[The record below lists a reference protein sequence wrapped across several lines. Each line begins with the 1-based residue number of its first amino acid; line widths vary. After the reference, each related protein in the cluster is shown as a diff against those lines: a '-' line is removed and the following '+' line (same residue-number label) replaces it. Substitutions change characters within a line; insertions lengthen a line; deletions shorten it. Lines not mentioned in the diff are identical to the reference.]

1 MHPQFSQLT
10 LQWFKRAFNYTGS
23 IGDFRYRY
31 LMEKD
36 RSAIHTAVYTRLC
49 YEAATDVC
57 ERSFPWTDEG
67 VEALKAWMQSA
78 YEMFMET
85 GKVPEPVKNTEEDA

>member
-1 MHPQFSQLT
+1 MHPQFEQLT
-10 LQWFKRAFNYTGS
+10 SRWFLRAFNYTGS
-23 IGDFRYRY
+23 IGEFRYRY

-36 RSAIHTAVYTRLC
+36 RSAIHAAVYTRFC

-67 VEALKAWMQSA
+67 VEELKAWMQRA
-78 YEMFMET
+78 YEMFVET
-85 GKVPEPVKNTEEDA
+85 GKVPEPVKEEA

>member
-1 MHPQFSQLT
+1 MHPQFEQLNER
-10 LQWFKRAFNYTGS
+10 WFLRAFNYTGS

-36 RSAIHTAVYTRLC
+36 RSAIHTAVYTKLC

-57 ERSFPWTDEG
+57 ERSFPWTEEG
-67 VEALKAWMQSA
+67 VAQLKAWMQSA
-78 YEMFMET
+78 YDTFAET
-85 GKVPEPVKNTEEDA
+85 GKVPEPIKEEEDA

>member
-1 MHPQFSQLT
+1 MHPQFEQLNER
-10 LQWFKRAFNYTGS
+10 WFLRAFNYTGS

-36 RSAIHTAVYTRLC
+36 RSAIHTAVYTKLC

-57 ERSFPWTDEG
+57 ERSFPWTEEG
-67 VEALKAWMQSA
+67 VAQLKAWMQHALDTFTAS
-78 YEMFMET
+78 
-85 GKVPEPVKNTEEDA
+85 GKLPAIE